1 MTALNHAPAAEA
13 TAPAPGPAAGKGPR
27 RPSNNHSS
35 SPGLRRGGRRV
46 GGRLLTALGVV
57 WAAATFTFLIQALL
71 PGDRATLLLN
81 QLTGQIQ
88 ERTAEELAPIN
99 AQYGFDDALVVQYLR
114 FIGGLATGNLGE
126 SYQLHKP
133 VLEVIGDQV
142 LPTILLTFASLAVA
156 WAIAIAV
163 IVASAKRIRW
173 VSSLATTLEAF
184 AAGLPQY
191 WLGVILLVVFALNLG
206 WFPVVGGS
214 GPAGLVLPAL
224 TLGIPLAGFLGQ
236 AIRTEFERAMDQP
249 FALSARLRG
258 MGDTQ
263 VRLRHVLRHSVLP
276 GITLSGWAMG
286 ALFSGAVI
294 AESIFSRPGLGKV
307 LVSAVNSRDL
317 PVVCGIV
324 ILVAV
329 IYVVANLLVD
339 IAYTLIDPRL
349 KTS

>member
-1 MTALNHAPAAEA
+1 MTIVQIPQTQSETPAAPHQILTVA
-13 TAPAPGPAAGKGPR
+13 RKLGA
-27 RPSNNHSS
+27 
-35 SPGLRRGGRRV
+35 RV
-46 GGRLLTALGVV
+46 LGALGVI
-57 WAAATFTFLIQALL
+57 WAAASFTFLIQALL

-81 QLTGQIQ
+81 QLTGQVQ
-88 ERTAEELAPIN
+88 ERSPAELAPIN
-99 AQYGFDDALVVQYLR
+99 EKYGFNDPLIIQYLS
-114 FIGGLATGNLGE
+114 FLKGLLMGNLGE

-133 VLEVIGDQV
+133 VTEVIGDQIA
-142 LPTILLTFASLAVA
+142 PTVVLTFASLLVA
-156 WAIAIAV
+156 WV
-163 IVASAKRIRW
+163 ICLVCVIGTAKRHRVVSSVASG
-173 VSSLATTLEAF
+173 LEAF

-206 WFPVVGGS
+206 WFPVIGGTGIS
-214 GPAGLVLPAL
+214 GLILPAL

-236 AIRTEFERAMDQP
+236 VVRPEFETGLDQP
-249 FALSARLRG
+249 YALTARMRG
-258 MGDTQ
+258 MSDTA
-263 VRLRHVLRHSVLP
+263 VRTSHVLRHSVLP

-286 ALFSGAVI
+286 SLFSGAVI

-307 LVSAVNSRDL
+307 LVTAVNARDL

-329 IYVVANLLVD
+329 IYVLANLLVD